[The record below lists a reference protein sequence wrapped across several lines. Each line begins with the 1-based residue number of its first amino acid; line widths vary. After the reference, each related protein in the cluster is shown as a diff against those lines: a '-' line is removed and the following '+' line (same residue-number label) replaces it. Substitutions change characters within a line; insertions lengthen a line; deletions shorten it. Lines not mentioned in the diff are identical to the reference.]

1 MFLDA
6 LTQTGQLSQF
16 SLISMIAIVFVGVFT
31 FTYALYMVKEV
42 FWTKY
47 DSKVLLK
54 NIHEPWLFSLPSL
67 LLMGLIPI
75 IFFVPNILGKGIIVP
90 ALRAV
95 SGGNHQIDQLAPHVS
110 QWHGFNVPL
119 LLTITI
125 ILLGSVLAIKVDW
138 KKCSRVKS
146 DRFQFQKGTKWFTD
160 NLKSL
165 LRSDLNVL
173 CKIV

>member
-16 SLISMIAIVFVGVFT
+16 SLISMISIVFVGVIASVFT

-67 LLMGLIPI
+67 ILMVLVPVIFLYQIYLGRGL
-75 IFFVPNILGKGIIVP
+75 
-90 ALRAV
+90 
-95 SGGNHQIDQLAPHVS
+95 S
-110 QWHGFNVPL
+110 
-119 LLTITI
+119 
-125 ILLGSVLAIKVDW
+125 
-138 KKCSRVKS
+138 
-146 DRFQFQKGTKWFTD
+146 FQH
-160 NLKSL
+160 
-165 LRSDLNVL
+165 
-173 CKIV
+173 

>member
-16 SLISMIAIVFVGVFT
+16 SLISMISIVFVGVIASVFT

-67 LLMGLIPI
+67 ILMVLVPV
-75 IFFVPNILGKGIIVP
+75 IFLYQIYLG
-90 ALRAV
+90 RDYR
-95 SGGNHQIDQLAPHVS
+95 SS
-110 QWHGFNVPL
+110 
-119 LLTITI
+119 
-125 ILLGSVLAIKVDW
+125 IKSCIRW
-138 KKCSRVKS
+138 
-146 DRFQFQKGTKWFTD
+146 
-160 NLKSL
+160 
-165 LRSDLNVL
+165 
-173 CKIV
+173 

>member
-16 SLISMIAIVFVGVFT
+16 SLISMIAIVFVGVIASVFT

-67 LLMGLIPI
+67 ILMVLVPVIFLYQIYLGRGL
-75 IFFVPNILGKGIIVP
+75 
-90 ALRAV
+90 
-95 SGGNHQIDQLAPHVS
+95 S
-110 QWHGFNVPL
+110 
-119 LLTITI
+119 
-125 ILLGSVLAIKVDW
+125 
-138 KKCSRVKS
+138 
-146 DRFQFQKGTKWFTD
+146 FQH
-160 NLKSL
+160 
-165 LRSDLNVL
+165 
-173 CKIV
+173 